1 VLTRFECCEL
11 RQLHFGVGETSGR
24 ATSSL
29 RPARRHPWRC
39 SQGSVLNGC
48 NSRDQR
54 GRGLGARR

>member
-29 RPARRHPWRC
+29 RP
-39 SQGSVLNGC
+39 NGC

-54 GRGLGARR
+54 GRCLGARR